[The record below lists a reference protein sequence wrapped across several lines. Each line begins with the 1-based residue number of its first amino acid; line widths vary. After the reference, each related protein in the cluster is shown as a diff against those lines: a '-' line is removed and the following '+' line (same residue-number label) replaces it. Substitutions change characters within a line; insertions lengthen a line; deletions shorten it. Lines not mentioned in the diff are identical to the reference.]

1 MTNPNDPSGT
11 TPPQWSAPSETPAGS
26 PNQGPAAA
34 SPVGAPPTPVFVP
47 PAPPPAQA
55 VPVSPVTSI
64 ARPARKRGAIDIVLV
79 VAAVFAVGGIGFA
92 VGRVTAPAA
101 TVAVGAG
108 TFRTGTGN
116 GQFGTGQGG
125 NGGGQFGNGG
135 GFFGGGAGAGIT
147 ISGEVTEVT
156 VDHLT
161 LKLASGQTVEIPVDS
176 STAYHS
182 QAPATATDV
191 TTGST
196 VQVQVSPGRRE
207 RRPERLARHG
217 GGGAGFGS
225 GPRRA

>member
-1 MTNPNDPSGT
+1 M
-11 TPPQWSAPSETPAGS
+11 
-26 PNQGPAAA
+26 
-34 SPVGAPPTPVFVP
+34 
-47 PAPPPAQA
+47 
-55 VPVSPVTSI
+55 TSI

-125 NGGGQFGNGG
+125 NGGGQLGNGG

-196 VQVQVSPGRRE
+196 VQVQVSRGPGSGGRTPRPARVAAGPDSARGRVE
-207 RRPERLARHG
+207 RDGRPEVRLGPARPAR
-217 GGGAGFGS
+217 AG
-225 GPRRA
+225 RARSRFAG